1 MKSAL
6 SETETERIRE
16 HLKVDRI
23 SLAIIRASAAP
34 TELEKLFKLMAKQ
47 LDLSLLRNLWSPT
60 SDFGFAEFNSNG
72 KMLVVLYIGG
82 QQTELVSVSETD
94 EVFVADLEETV
105 CSSNIQSSSIRDG
118 L

>member
-6 SETETERIRE
+6 SETEIERIRE
-16 HLKVDRI
+16 HLKTDRI
-23 SLAIIRASAAP
+23 SLAVIRARAAP
-34 TELEKLFKLMAKQ
+34 TELEKLFKPMAKQ

-72 KMLVVLYIGG
+72 KMLVVLYVGG